1 MDGTI
6 NMIATDH
13 APHLL
18 AEKQLPYADAPSGV
32 PGVQTMLPL
41 LLDAANKA
49 VAYGGKFSLQNIAQL
64 CAENPAR
71 RFGMTSKGQIAVGFD
86 ADFTVVDT
94 ALTAKITNEK
104 IFSKCGW
111 TPFAGREITGWPVM
125 TFVGGELMFEMGA
138 DGSVKFGN
146 KLGSAVY

>member
-6 NMIATDH
+6 DMIATDH

-18 AEKQLPYADAPSGV
+18 AEKQLPYVDAPSGV

-41 LLDAANKA
+41 LLDAAHKA
-49 VAYGGKFSLQNIAQL
+49 VAYGGKFSLQNIVQL

-71 RFGMTSKGQIAVGFD
+71 RFGMASKGQIAVGFD

-94 ALTAKITNEK
+94 ALTEKITNEK

-111 TPFAGREITGWPVM
+111 TPFAGREITGWPVQ
-125 TFVGGELMFEMGA
+125 TFVGGELQYEWTA
-138 DGSVKFGN
+138 QEAKFGN
-146 KLGSAVY
+146 APGREIF